1 MADIKSEKEELMA
14 LEDLFRQKRFSNAL
28 GIAKKASSDFPNSY
42 PIKFLYARTLKEL
55 NKLAEAEEVL
65 KELMLVYP
73 NNIKLLLE
81 SGNLALLRNKFDESK
96 EYYNKILFLDPF
108 NTEAKNSI
116 EKINVIKKGGLVRK
130 GKGDFVSYQDEKL
143 QTADT
148 LPEFDS
154 RKLLEILGEEPPPPP
169 PPPPPAPEMEEEI
182 PGMSEIPAADINEI
196 GTPDLFQ
203 ENTQEPGRE
212 VTEIPAP
219 IPSREEIN
227 PSPSREVEIPEIP
240 PLPDLEKEPEEMEE
254 AIENQEPEEEMEPAM
269 ENQEPIEKMEEAGE
283 PWQED
288 EDPAIEETGF
298 VTESAAQ
305 LYLKQG
311 LLDDALV
318 IYKKLYNSRKEE
330 KFLSRITQLKQL
342 IITQKKIRVLNELLE
357 YLGHIK
363 QKGVKIV

>member
-1 MADIKSEKEELMA
+1 MADIKSEKEQLMA
-14 LEDLFRQKRFSNAL
+14 LEDLFRQQRFSNAL

-42 PIKFLYARTLKEL
+42 PIKFLHARTLKEL

-81 SGNLALLRNKFDESK
+81 SGKVALLRNKFDESK

-116 EKINVIKKGGLVRK
+116 EKINVIKKAGLVRK
-130 GKGDFVSYQDEKL
+130 GKGDFVSYQDKKL

-154 RKLLEILGEEPPPPP
+154 RKLLDILGEEPPPPP
-169 PPPPPAPEMEEEI
+169 PPPPPAPAMEEEI
-182 PGMSEIPAADINEI
+182 PVMSETPAP
-196 GTPDLFQ
+196 GLFQ
-203 ENTQEPGRE
+203 ENTQEPGME

-219 IPSREEIN
+219 ISDREEMN
-227 PSPSREVEIPEIP
+227 SSPGREVEIPEIPPIPAFEIP
-240 PLPDLEKEPEEMEE
+240 PLPDLEKEPEEMER
-254 AIENQEPEEEMEPAM
+254 AMAM
-269 ENQEPIEKMEEAGE
+269 ENQEPKEKLEAAGE
-283 PWQED
+283 PWQ

-330 KFLSRITQLKQL
+330 KFLSRIKQLKRVMVN
-342 IITQKKIRVLNELLE
+342 QKKIRVLNELLE
-357 YLGHIK
+357 HIQ

>member
-1 MADIKSEKEELMA
+1 MADIKSEKEQLMA

-42 PIKFLYARTLKEL
+42 PIKFLHARTLKEL

-108 NTEAKNSI
+108 NSEAKNSI
-116 EKINVIKKGGLVRK
+116 EKINVIKKAGLVRK
-130 GKGDFVSYQDEKL
+130 GKGDFVSYQNEKL

-148 LPEFDS
+148 VPEFDS

-169 PPPPPAPEMEEEI
+169 PPAPAMEEEI
-182 PGMSEIPAADINEI
+182 PGMSEIPAADIDETAAP
-196 GTPDLFQ
+196 GLLQ
-203 ENTQEPGRE
+203 ENTQEPGME
-212 VTEIPAP
+212 VTEILAP
-219 IPSREEIN
+219 ISAGEEIN
-227 PSPSREVEIPEIP
+227 SSPGREVEIPEIP
-240 PLPDLEKEPEEMEE
+240 PLPDLEKEPEEME
-254 AIENQEPEEEMEPAM
+254 PVM
-269 ENQEPIEKMEEAGE
+269 ENQESEEKMEEAGE
-283 PWQED
+283 PWQ

-318 IYKKLYNSRKEE
+318 IYKKLYDSRKEE

-342 IITQKKIRVLNELLE
+342 IITQKKIRVLNELLA
-357 YLGHIK
+357 YFQHI
-363 QKGVKIV
+363 QPKGVKIV